1 MWIGASGGVEPRSAM
16 LIPCIVVVRL
26 KRSRATSWMVSVELR
41 RVLYASIPK
50 RTPMATS
57 QSLVTYRTAAP
68 ATASATTT
76 RSAMVVRHEN
86 RNARHAPTTVM
97 LLTVARPYGAALG
110 LYRGWDPSLPHRS
123 GALHGPR
130 GGIL

>member
-1 MWIGASGGVEPRSAM
+1 M
-16 LIPCIVVVRL
+16 LIPCTVVVRL

-41 RVLYASIPK
+41 RVLYSSIPK

-68 ATASATTT
+68 ATASAPTTK
-76 RSAMVVRHEN
+76 SAMLVRHEN
-86 RNARHAPTTVM
+86 RNARHTPTTLM
-97 LLTVARPYGAALG
+97 LLTVARLYGAALG
-110 LYRGWDPSLPHRS
+110 LDRGWDPSRPHRS
-123 GALHGPR
+123 GALHGPQ